1 MAKNLV
7 IVESPAKAKTIEKF
21 LGKDFKVESSFGH
34 IADLPSK
41 ELGVDVDNNFEP
53 KYIVESDKKALVKK
67 LKDLAKKAETIWL
80 ASDEDREGE
89 AISWHLSETLGLDK
103 EKTKRI
109 VFNSI
114 TKKAIQRAIENP
126 REINYNLVN
135 AQQARRVLDRLVG
148 YQLSPVLW
156 KKIKPG
162 LSAGRV
168 QSVAVRLIVER
179 EREIE
184 GFTPEGSF
192 RIAAEFKTEQ
202 GSVFQAKLNKTFAS
216 KDDAETFLKKNIGA
230 NFSVGSLDKKPAKK
244 SPSAPFTTST
254 MQQEASRKLYFSVGR
269 TMQVAQR
276 LYEAG
281 LITYMRTDSVN
292 LSGEAINAAK
302 DAIIE
307 NYGEEYSTI
316 RNYKGKSKGAQEA
329 HEAIRPTDMKNQSP
343 SLERD
348 QSKLYELIWKRTIAS
363 QMSDAQLERTN
374 VKIKADKHDDEF
386 SANGEVIKFDGF
398 LKVYMEGLD
407 EEDKG
412 EEQEG
417 MLPAM
422 KVSDPLE
429 NNFMTATERFT
440 RAPYRYTEASLV
452 KKLEELGIGRPSTY
466 APTISTIQNR
476 NYVEKGTV
484 DGVEREYAQLL
495 LKNNAIAEKKLTE
508 TIGSDKGKL
517 VPTDIGMIVND
528 FLVSHFA
535 NILDYNFTAKVEEN
549 FDEIAEGSD
558 DWQKVIKEFYK
569 DFRPN
574 VLDVEENAER
584 ASGERV
590 LGKDPKTGR
599 QVSVRLGRFGPMVQ
613 IGTVEEEEKPLF
625 ASLLPEQ
632 SLNTITY
639 DEAMELFQ
647 LPRKLG
653 SYRGEEIE
661 ANVGRYGP
669 YVRFG
674 KKFVSL
680 SRGESAFDV
689 DLDRAI
695 ELIDE
700 KEKADAPIYQYEG
713 KDVTKG
719 KGRFGPFIKWDGMF
733 INVNKKYDFD
743 NLSEADIIELIE
755 VKKQKEIDKV
765 VQDWPEEGIRIEKA
779 RWGRHNIIKG
789 KVKVE
794 LAKTVDAAKMT
805 LEVAK
810 ELIEK
815 KTPKKK
821 TKPKAKK

>member
-21 LGKDFKVESSFGH
+21 LGKDYKVESSFGH

-41 ELGVDVDNNFEP
+41 ELGVDVENDFNP
-53 KYIVESDKKALVKK
+53 KYIVDQDKKALVKK
-67 LKDLAKKAETIWL
+67 LKDLAKKADTIWL

-89 AISWHLSETLGLDK
+89 AISWHLAETLDLDPSR
-103 EKTKRI
+103 TKRI

-114 TKKAIQRAIENP
+114 TKSAIQKAIENP
-126 REINYNLVN
+126 RDINYNLVN

-148 YQLSPVLW
+148 YELSPVLW

-179 EREIE
+179 ERDINE
-184 GFTPEGSF
+184 FNPEASYKVV
-192 RIAAEFKTEQ
+192 AEFKTEN
-202 GSVFQAKLNKTFAS
+202 GNVFGAKLGKNFITKKEAQEFLNKNA
-216 KDDAETFLKKNIGA
+216 GA
-230 NFSVGSLDKKPAKK
+230 LFNVASLDKKLAKK
-244 SPSAPFTTST
+244 SPAAPFTTST
-254 MQQEASRKLYFSVGR
+254 LQQEASRKLYFSVSR

-292 LSGEAINAAK
+292 LSGEAIGAAK
-302 DAIIE
+302 DTIIQ
-307 NYGEEYSTI
+307 NYGEQYSKV

-329 HEAIRPTDMKNQSP
+329 HEAIRPTDMNLQSP

-348 QSKLYELIWKRTIAS
+348 QSKLYELIWKRTLAS
-363 QMSDAQLERTN
+363 QMSDAELERTN
-374 VKIKADKHDDEF
+374 VKIKSNSYQEEF
-386 SANGEVIKFDGF
+386 TASGEVIKFDGF
-398 LKVYMEGLD
+398 LKVYLEGQDD
-407 EEDKG
+407 EDLA

-417 MLPAM
+417 ILPAM
-422 KVSDPLE
+422 KTGDRLFY
-429 NNFMTATERFT
+429 NYITATERFT
-440 RAPYRYTEASLV
+440 RPPYRYTEATLV

-476 NYVEKGTV
+476 GYVEKGSIE
-484 DGVEREYAQLL
+484 GEERKYSQLIL
-495 LKNNAIAEKKLTE
+495 ASDKLEEKSLTE
-508 TIGSDKGKL
+508 IIGSDKGKL

-528 FLVSHFA
+528 FLVNHFA
-535 NILDYNFTAKVEEN
+535 YILDYNFTAKVEED
-549 FDEIAEGSD
+549 FDEIAEGHQ
-558 DWQKVIKEFYK
+558 DWQKVMKEFYK
-569 DFRPN
+569 NFHPN

-590 LGKDPKTGR
+590 LGTDPKSGR
-599 QVSVRLGRFGPMVQ
+599 QVAVRLGRFGPMVQ
-613 IGTVEEEEKPLF
+613 IGTVDEDDKPLF

-639 DEAMELFQ
+639 EEAMELFE

-653 SYRGEEIE
+653 VYEGEEIE

-669 YVRFG
+669 YIRFG

-680 SRGESAFDV
+680 DKGESAFDV
-689 DLDRAI
+689 DLERAI
-695 ELIDE
+695 ELIRE
-700 KEKADAPIYQYEG
+700 KQEADAPIAVYEK
-713 KDVTKG
+713 KDVIKG

-743 NLSEADIIELIE
+743 NLTEADIIELIE
-755 VKKQKEIDKV
+755 SKKQKEAERIVKE
-765 VQDWPEEGIRIEKA
+765 WSGEGIRIEKA
-779 RWGRHNIIKG
+779 RWGRHTIIKG
-789 KVKVE
+789 KTKVE
-794 LAKTVDAAKMT
+794 LSKDVDAPNMS
-805 LEVAK
+805 LEDAQA
-810 ELIEK
+810 LLEK
-815 KTPKKK
+815 KKPLKK
-821 TKPKAKK
+821 TKKT